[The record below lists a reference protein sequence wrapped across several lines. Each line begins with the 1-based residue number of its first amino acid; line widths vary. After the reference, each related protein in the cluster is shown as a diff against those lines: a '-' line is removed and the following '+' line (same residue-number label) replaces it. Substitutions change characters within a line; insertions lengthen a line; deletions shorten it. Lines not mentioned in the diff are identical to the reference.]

1 MPRKLQRKYKIIW
14 GGLVA
19 LAAVAFA
26 AVEGVALYTPEGG
39 DTLSEQ
45 VWALQEA
52 YPKIT
57 YALGGAAASWLLIH
71 FSPWGRKRKRLGPRP
86 DATMT
91 GHKRSQGS
99 DDA

>member
-1 MPRKLQRKYKIIW
+1 MARKLQRKYKIIW
-14 GGLVA
+14 GGLAA

-52 YPKIT
+52 YPNAV
-57 YALGGAAASWLLIH
+57 YASSGLVAAWLLFH
-71 FSPWGRKRKRLGPRP
+71 FSPWGRARRRLGP
-86 DATMT
+86 
-91 GHKRSQGS
+91 KGS